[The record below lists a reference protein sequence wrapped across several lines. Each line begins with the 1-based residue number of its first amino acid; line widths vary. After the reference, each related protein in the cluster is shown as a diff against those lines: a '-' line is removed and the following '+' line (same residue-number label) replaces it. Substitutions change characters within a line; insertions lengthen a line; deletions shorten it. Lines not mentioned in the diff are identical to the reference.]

1 MTGDANNKESRRP
14 PTIELAATEIDN
26 AAERSAADQ
35 AEPASALGP
44 QQHGPEQHGAEEHGA
59 QEHLAE
65 EQQSTGASQ
74 PAGSRGHLKSHIA
87 GALIGAGAMAAAG
100 AALWFTDVIP
110 AREAKPAMVSNT
122 PAPEPSSP
130 AQSPTPPVATAAAQ
144 NNPSTPEVN
153 ARLDKIE
160 RAIEAQRPDA
170 ALTGRIAGLEAQ
182 AKSLAD
188 GIDAL
193 RRRTDDIA
201 ATGQSAAKEAG
212 AALNAAEAAKS
223 ASDAASKTQ
232 VQRSDLDA
240 LAGRVMALEN
250 TVKGLAAETA
260 PLAAAGADDRAARLT
275 IAAEALRAAVERGAP
290 YQNELAALHTLGV
303 DQQAT
308 VPLEAFAAGGVP
320 SAAALARELEALLPS
335 LQAAAQPEPADATF
349 LERLTANAQKLVRIT
364 PAGAPPGNDPAA
376 VIARIRFDA
385 AHNNI
390 EAAVSEIDAL
400 PDSVKP
406 LAASWRNKAAARAAA
421 VSASR
426 QLAGDALAALGKPPA
441 Q

>member
-1 MTGDANNKESRRP
+1 MTSEADNKESRRP

-26 AAERSAADQ
+26 AAERSAADR
-35 AEPASALGP
+35 AEPASEHGP
-44 QQHGPEQHGAEEHGA
+44 QRSAEERSAEEHGA
-59 QEHLAE
+59 QEHRAE
-65 EQQSTGASQ
+65 EQQSAGVSR
-74 PAGSRGHLKSHIA
+74 PAGSRGHLKSQIA
-87 GALIGAGAMAAAG
+87 GALIGAGAMAAVG
-100 AALWFTDVIP
+100 AALWFSGVIP
-110 AREAKPAMVSNT
+110 AREAKPAMVSNR

-130 AQSPTPPVATAAAQ
+130 AQSSAPPTATAAAQ

-170 ALTGRIAGLEAQ
+170 ALAGRIAGLEAQ
-182 AKSLAD
+182 GKSLAD
-188 GIDAL
+188 SIDAL
-193 RRRTDDIA
+193 RRRMDDIA
-201 ATGQSAAKEAG
+201 ATGQTAAKGAD

-240 LAGRVMALEN
+240 LASRVMALET

-290 YQNELAALHTLGV
+290 YQNELATLHTLGV

-308 VPLEAFAAGGVP
+308 APLQAFAADGIPG
-320 SAAALARELEALLPS
+320 AAALARELEALMPS

-385 AHNNI
+385 AHNDI
-390 EAAVSEIDAL
+390 DAAVSDIDAL

-406 LAASWRNKAAARAAA
+406 LAASWRKKAAARAAA
-421 VSASR
+421 VLASR
-426 QLAGDALAALGKPPA
+426 QIAGDALAALGKPRA